1 MKLRSGV
8 VPKGPRRG
16 LDLFRPKRLAQKLA
30 VDEFV
35 LASGE
40 LKAAMFRPVRSLKPV
55 PADDFDRFFGDDLFL
70 VGRNDKGDDFAFP
83 RADHGR
89 IHLVR
94 GLAQRE
100 TQPAQMVGDATAYF
114 RLMLADA
121 GGEDDGVHPA

>member
-1 MKLRSGV
+1 MSEKA
-8 VPKGPRRG
+8 G
-16 LDLFRPKRLAQKLA
+16 LDLFRPMRLAQKLA
-30 VDEFV
+30 VDEFEFA
-35 LASGE
+35 LGRRW
-40 LKAAMFRPVRSLKPV
+40 AAMFKHVRPLKPV
-55 PADDFDRFFGDDLFL
+55 PADDCDRFFGDDLFL

-83 RADHGR
+83 RADYGS

-100 TQPAQMVGDATAYF
+100 TQPTQMARDATAYF